1 MEATK
6 ERRYLEADHPFHGR
20 KLTTLLEKAEAQ
32 HELMLLAGRSD
43 TYELEAIY
51 DLGAAEWTVQ
61 LHDCS
66 RGIGCSLYHMN

>member
-1 MEATK
+1 MEDRK
-6 ERRYLEADHPFHGR
+6 ERRYLGADTPFRGR
-20 KLTTLLEKAEAQ
+20 KLRTLLSKAEAQ
-32 HELMLLAGRSD
+32 RELMLLAGKSD

-51 DLGAAEWTVQ
+51 DLGADEWTVQ